1 MLSPPK
7 IGIDQYMKWKLWW
20 ISLSTILTKKISELT
35 SKIPIVSEETTD
47 NKNDLNLNN
56 LHYLVEMGNINEVSI
71 GHAIIIDSLNYGFKD
86 TVLKYLD
93 IIRK

>member
-1 MLSPPK
+1 MSV
-7 IGIDQYMKWKLWW
+7 IEDIQNMIDFA
-20 ISLSTILTKKISELT
+20 LTKNLLI
-35 SKIPIVSEETTD
+35 
-47 NKNDLNLNN
+47 NAGHDLNLNN